1 VRAGFNDREVGPTG
15 SGGALQEVWL
25 PSVLNVGVRPD
36 VAVAR
41 ARKNLEARGG
51 VVRERTA
58 CEGVR
63 VGAGCA
69 VVALA
74 GGETIAARLVVD
86 AMGNASPIA
95 RQARREA
102 NDGADPKPSGIC
114 CVVGTLMR
122 GFDADN
128 SFGDLIYTNEDARV
142 GGPDRQYFWEAF
154 PARSVG
160 DDARTTYLFTYMDA
174 DELRE
179 HTVMDQ
185 FEDYWDM
192 LPAYQR
198 HNAKSLAGGGRGDAV
213 ERALDAGD
221 LTLERCLFGLFPTFK
236 DSPLPSRWDRVL
248 AVGDASGVQSPLSFG
263 GFGALTRHLG
273 RVTDAVAEALDA
285 GALAKGDLAAVNGYA
300 PNIAATW
307 MFQRSFVHPVGSNR
321 PAAFVN
327 RLMRQ
332 NYENMEALGD
342 DVLRPF
348 NQDVVQPRA
357 LLRVLA
363 LATARDPLNIPALLF
378 YIGPKELAEW
388 LGHFGAMLVYDLLH
402 HALGA
407 PVRAWADRLPDARN
421 AYRLRRLADAWEYGA
436 GMDYGH

>member
-1 VRAGFNDREVGPTG
+1 M
-15 SGGALQEVWL
+15 S
-25 PSVLNVGVRPD
+25 
-36 VAVAR
+36 
-41 ARKNLEARGG
+41 
-51 VVRERTA
+51 
-58 CEGVR
+58 
-63 VGAGCA
+63 VGA
-69 VVALA
+69 
-74 GGETIAARLVVD
+74 
-86 AMGNASPIA
+86 
-95 RQARREA
+95 
-102 NDGADPKPSGIC
+102 
-114 CVVGTLMR
+114 
-122 GFDADN
+122 DAD
-128 SFGDLIYTNEDARV
+128 DA
-142 GGPDRQYFWEAF
+142 
-154 PARSVG
+154 
-160 DDARTTYLFTYMDA
+160 YLFTYMDA

-179 HTVMDQ
+179 HTVLDQ

-198 HNAKSLAGGGRGDAV
+198 HNAGASRAAGA
-213 ERALDAGD
+213 ATPWSAADAGD

-263 GFGALTRHLG
+263 GFGA
-273 RVTDAVAEALDA
+273 
-285 GALAKGDLAAVNGYA
+285 
-300 PNIAATW
+300 
-307 MFQRSFVHPVGSNR
+307 FVHPAGSNR

-378 YIGPKELAEW
+378 YIGPKSCGGSATS
-388 LGHFGAMLVYDLLH
+388 GPCSSTTLH

>member
-1 VRAGFNDREVGPTG
+1 
-15 SGGALQEVWL
+15 
-25 PSVLNVGVRPD
+25 
-36 VAVAR
+36 
-41 ARKNLEARGG
+41 
-51 VVRERTA
+51 
-58 CEGVR
+58 
-63 VGAGCA
+63 
-69 VVALA
+69 
-74 GGETIAARLVVD
+74 
-86 AMGNASPIA
+86 
-95 RQARREA
+95 
-102 NDGADPKPSGIC
+102 
-114 CVVGTLMR
+114 MR

-154 PARSVG
+154 PAMSVG
-160 DDARTTYLFTYMDA
+160 ADARTTYLFTYMDA

-179 HTVMDQ
+179 HTVLDQ

-307 MFQRSFVHPVGSNR
+307 MFQRSFVHPVGSGR

-357 LLRVLA
+357 LLRVLL
-363 LATARDPLNIPALLF
+363 LATVRDPLNIPVLLF

-402 HALGA
+402 HALGG
-407 PVRAWADRLPDARN
+407 PVRGYADRLPDARN